1 MPNHRCFC
9 TPTAAYFAGVKKMM
23 FFRLPCSGAV
33 MQTRFVSGVVHRLWH
48 SSPPV
53 AQIDNIHI
61 DDSNYTGIKTRLL
74 RSLLLLGASSLSAPT
89 PYYRHSYGAFCSV

>member
-1 MPNHRCFC
+1 MLFRPRCSC
-9 TPTAAYFAGVKKMM
+9 AAV
-23 FFRLPCSGAV
+23 
-33 MQTRFVSGVVHRLWH
+33 QTRFVSGVVHRLWH

-89 PYYRHSYGAFCSV
+89 PYYRHSYGSSLAI